1 MTISPSAE
9 GVPVVLDAT
18 QTGLSVSRTALTDR
32 LSTADWATVVLLSGP
47 AGAGKSTLAH
57 QWATI
62 EGRPHARLRL
72 AAHLDE
78 PAALADAVVGA
89 LEAVGPSEPLARAVL
104 TGQEPTFSS
113 VVLPGIAAIA
123 STRATSYVLV
133 LDDLHLLRHP
143 DCIRVVRTLADSVPV
158 GSMLALLSREAAPSW
173 LARLRAEQRLLELTA
188 DDLAF
193 DAEELDGLL
202 DLLGISLR
210 PADREALLDRTE
222 GWAVALYL
230 EALALRKSRRIVP
243 RQGEPRMS
251 SDVSFVGDYI
261 QTEIL
266 DAVPRETR
274 EFLLRTSILDD
285 INPDACDA
293 LLDRTDSRQV
303 LEALRRST
311 PLVTPFDAECTSY
324 RYHHLLHDTLRSL
337 MANTSD
343 TALVVTLHSRAADWY
358 ERTGDIDSAVRH
370 SRHAGDLDSTAA
382 LIWPHVVFSVA
393 SGRPDR
399 LARWLDELTPDEV
412 SSNRWLSMAAAWSA
426 LQSADRDTMRRWILR
441 SEAHA
446 GRDWQRRVAVDD
458 YAASLATLEAIE
470 GQLSLEDGAHL
481 GMEALRGLNADDPW
495 RCVAAFISAVCLT
508 LLRDPRGMPL
518 LLEAQSLARALGVH
532 LLEADALAWRGV
544 LALLA
549 GDVTSGTLLVA
560 ESTALVQRH
569 NLERFVT
576 SANSF
581 TAQALADSVRP
592 DRDRAALAL
601 ATARRLTVAGNGIAP
616 WFQVCGRLVQARA
629 ALNLGDG
636 ALARLLLSEARAQMT
651 PDLAGSAA
659 QDMLEA
665 TEAALQVTINQG
677 GSVAAITAAEMRVL
691 QFLPSH
697 LTFPQIGEH
706 VFLSGTTVKT
716 HALSIYRKLGA
727 TSRDEAVTRA
737 RLLGLVE
744 APMRI

>member
-1 MTISPSAE
+1 MRSTRTPALSAPSRARETVAARPSGMPGCRGTPARELMERGPVTISPSAE
-9 GVPVVLDAT
+9 GAPDVLDAT
-18 QTGLSVSRTALTDR
+18 QAGLSVSRTALTDR

-78 PAALADAVVGA
+78 PAALAEAVVGA

-113 VVLPGIAAIA
+113 VVLPGLAAIA

-143 DCIRVVRTLADSVPV
+143 DCIRLVRTLADSVPR

-210 PADREALLDRTE
+210 PVDREALLDRTE

-285 INPDACDA
+285 IEPEACDA

-311 PLVTPFDAECTSY
+311 PLVTPSDAECSSY

-343 TALVVTLHSRAADWY
+343 TALVATLHSRAADW
-358 ERTGDIDSAVRH
+358 T
-370 SRHAGDLDSTAA
+370 
-382 LIWPHVVFSVA
+382 
-393 SGRPDR
+393 SGRVTSTRRCVTP
-399 LARWLDELTPDEV
+399 ATPVTLTRPPR
-412 SSNRWLSMAAAWSA
+412 SSGLTWCS
-426 LQSADRDTMRRWILR
+426 R
-441 SEAHA
+441 SPRA
-446 GRDWQRRVAVDD
+446 GPI
-458 YAASLATLEAIE
+458 ASLVGSTKRPPTRCRRTA
-470 GQLSLEDGAHL
+470 GC
-481 GMEALRGLNADDPW
+481 PW
-495 RCVAAFISAVCLT
+495 RPLGLRCSPPTATRCAAGS
-508 LLRDPRGMPL
+508 
-518 LLEAQSLARALGVH
+518 
-532 LLEADALAWRGV
+532 
-544 LALLA
+544 
-549 GDVTSGTLLVA
+549 
-560 ESTALVQRH
+560 
-569 NLERFVT
+569 
-576 SANSF
+576 
-581 TAQALADSVRP
+581 
-592 DRDRAALAL
+592 
-601 ATARRLTVAGNGIAP
+601 
-616 WFQVCGRLVQARA
+616 CGRRY
-629 ALNLGDG
+629 
-636 ALARLLLSEARAQMT
+636 T
-651 PDLAGSAA
+651 P
-659 QDMLEA
+659 
-665 TEAALQVTINQG
+665 
-677 GSVAAITAAEMRVL
+677 
-691 QFLPSH
+691 
-697 LTFPQIGEH
+697 
-706 VFLSGTTVKT
+706 
-716 HALSIYRKLGA
+716 GA
-727 TSRDEAVTRA
+727 TGRA
-737 RLLGLVE
+737 G
-744 APMRI
+744 